1 MPETAPARR
10 SGRAAQAARNDRV
23 ILESARE
30 VFLADPS
37 APISAVAKHA
47 GVGISALYS
56 RYGSKEELLRKLSR
70 DGLETFVREIQAALD
85 DDRDPWTVFADFM
98 RRLVDADTAALTLAL
113 AGKFAPTEEMF
124 ALAEQRAAQ
133 LSQALF
139 PRIRGVLRSG
149 VEPHDLLL
157 VLELVSAT
165 KAPDRTRTEELRHR
179 YLAVILDGLRTENA
193 EPLPGP
199 PPSWQEITERW
210 RS

>member
-1 MPETAPARR
+1 MPT
-10 SGRAAQAARNDRV
+10 SCG
-23 ILESARE
+23 
-30 VFLADPS
+30 
-37 APISAVAKHA
+37 
-47 GVGISALYS
+47 
-56 RYGSKEELLRKLSR
+56 
-70 DGLETFVREIQAALD
+70 
-85 DDRDPWTVFADFM
+85 
-98 RRLVDADTAALTLAL
+98 RLVDADTAALTLAL

-133 LSQALF
+133 PSQALF

-210 RS
+210 RSRSQPPTE